1 MRPKRPRFAGV
12 GERRRDM
19 VDGVGYVG
27 EDEIGEAYRSPRPSF
42 ATARLRD
49 SPPTKSLNRPQLAE
63 QGQ

>member
-27 EDEIGEAYRSPRPSF
+27 EDEIGKPTGRHGRVSRLRAF
-42 ATARLRD
+42 ATRHQL
-49 SPPTKSLNRPQLAE
+49 SL
-63 QGQ
+63 